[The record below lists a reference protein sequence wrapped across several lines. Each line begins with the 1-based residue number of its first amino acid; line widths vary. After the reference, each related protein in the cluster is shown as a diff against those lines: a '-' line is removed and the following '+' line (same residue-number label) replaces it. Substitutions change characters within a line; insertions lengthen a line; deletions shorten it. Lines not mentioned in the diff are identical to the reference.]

1 MCCRRSDVETT
12 DYTDETDFW
21 SPIRVIRSKNAK
33 KTYIV
38 LKFYVFLQYKT
49 SKMKSNMSQTTTMSI
64 RVDSNLKRRFD
75 VLCDEFGLSNTAAL
89 MLFIKAVVRESRIP
103 FEIKTDTIEES
114 RRKALLAFEQMRE
127 DVAAAGVQE
136 MTLDEINELIREVRY
151 GKK

>member
-1 MCCRRSDVETT
+1 
-12 DYTDETDFW
+12 
-21 SPIRVIRSKNAK
+21 
-33 KTYIV
+33 
-38 LKFYVFLQYKT
+38 
-49 SKMKSNMSQTTTMSI
+49 MSQTTTMSI
-64 RVDSNLKRRFD
+64 RLDSNLKQRFD
-75 VLCDEFGLSNTAAL
+75 LLCDEFGLSNTAAL
-89 MLFIKAVVRESRIP
+89 MLFIKTMVRERRIP

>member
-1 MCCRRSDVETT
+1 
-12 DYTDETDFW
+12 
-21 SPIRVIRSKNAK
+21 
-33 KTYIV
+33 
-38 LKFYVFLQYKT
+38 
-49 SKMKSNMSQTTTMSI
+49 MSI
-64 RVDSNLKRRFD
+64 RLDSNLKQRFD
-75 VLCDEFGLSNTAAL
+75 LLCDEFGLSNTAAL
-89 MLFIKAVVRESRIP
+89 MLFIKTMVRERRIP

>member
-1 MCCRRSDVETT
+1 
-12 DYTDETDFW
+12 
-21 SPIRVIRSKNAK
+21 
-33 KTYIV
+33 
-38 LKFYVFLQYKT
+38 
-49 SKMKSNMSQTTTMSI
+49 MSQTTTMSI
-64 RVDSNLKRRFD
+64 RLDSNLKQKFD
-75 VLCDEFGLSNTAAL
+75 LLCDEFGLSNTAAL
-89 MLFIKAVVRESRIP
+89 MLFIKTMVRERRIP